1 MIRDL
6 LVLMSSK
13 DVFIS
18 FSELYYLTKFKN
30 DFKGLPSATDIR
42 GKRHKGTIATYRFYD
57 ISNNTVYAF
66 VRLFHMNS
74 YYFWTNICLQ
84 EACLGKYTIY
94 SVHMYTVPQ

>member
-1 MIRDL
+1 M
-6 LVLMSSK
+6 LMSSK

-30 DFKGLPSATDIR
+30 DFKGLSSATDIR

-74 YYFWTNICLQ
+74 YYALD
-84 EACLGKYTIY
+84 KYLSARSMFGESIQFTQ
-94 SVHMYTVPQ
+94 YTCTQYRSRSAG